1 MPSVRKRADT
11 GKWEVR
17 WRDHAGS
24 HRSRSFRTKEDAEDF
39 ENEVYR
45 RKRMGFIAPLDA
57 GTELVCDWGVHCF
70 ETYYKPRLAPATLKT
85 YAAVWDKHVL
95 PCLGGYQLRELTPA
109 IVAQWR
115 TDRHDSGAGDSVL
128 RSAMIV
134 LQGMLK
140 YAVQEGK
147 TSTNVVRVVDK
158 PRQEQPDWP
167 EPVPPLIVEKIRATL
182 QPRDAMLVSLLA
194 YAGLRPQEAL
204 AVRWEHWNRSKLRVY
219 APKTRRTRVI
229 DVIEPLQQDLAAY
242 VDRTTGQGEIIRF
255 ADGRPFGDTGWRNW
269 RARVWKDA
277 AEQFLEGDMRPYR
290 LRGSFASLLIWEGR
304 PITYVAA
311 QLGHSIQTC
320 GRYYLGVFEMFDPDQ
335 RISAADLIR
344 DAREHPDVRAMYAE
358 RSDTAYAPAR

>member
-1 MPSVRKRADT
+1 
-11 GKWEVR
+11 
-17 WRDHAGS
+17 
-24 HRSRSFRTKEDAEDF
+24 
-39 ENEVYR
+39 
-45 RKRMGFIAPLDA
+45 
-57 GTELVCDWGVHCF
+57 
-70 ETYYKPRLAPATLKT
+70 
-85 YAAVWDKHVL
+85 VWDKHVL
-95 PCLGGYQLRELTPA
+95 SCLGGYQLRELTPA

-229 DVIEPLQQDLAAY
+229 DLIVTQRVA
-242 VDRTTGQGEIIRF
+242 
-255 ADGRPFGDTGWRNW
+255 GRPRHRHPACRSTTLAGATGAPASGRTRPSSSS
-269 RARVWKDA
+269 RA
-277 AEQFLEGDMRPYR
+277 
-290 LRGSFASLLIWEGR
+290 
-304 PITYVAA
+304 
-311 QLGHSIQTC
+311 TC
-320 GRYYLGVFEMFDPDQ
+320 GPTGC
-335 RISAADLIR
+335 AAAL
-344 DAREHPDVRAMYAE
+344 
-358 RSDTAYAPAR
+358 PAC

>member
-1 MPSVRKRADT
+1 
-11 GKWEVR
+11 VR
-17 WRDHAGS
+17 WRDHAGA

-204 AVRWEHWNRSKLRVY
+204 AVRWEHWSRGKLRVY
-219 APKTRRTRVI
+219 APKTRRTRAI
-229 DVIEPLQQDLAAY
+229 DVVEPLREDLAAY
-242 VDRTTGQGEIIRF
+242 ASRTSGQGEIIRF

-290 LRGSFASLLIWEGR
+290 LRGSFASLLVWEGR

-320 GRYYLGVFEMFDPDQ
+320 GRYYLGVFRPRPANLRGRPDP
-335 RISAADLIR
+335 RRPRAPR
-344 DAREHPDVRAMYAE
+344 CTRHVRGTRRHRVPLMYAPGGLE
-358 RSDTAYAPAR
+358 GA